1 VLALALREDDRNTR
15 IALCAMANYCRINIS
30 RRASAQ
36 IKTRRKAMLMN
47 LLLWYSQRTIPD
59 GLYEDHESLI
69 ELLIRKANPDKFRAA
84 FRVSRE
90 IFDALV
96 RALSPFITDGKSK
109 NSAQNVTAP
118 VKLGIA
124 LYFMA
129 HGMDGD
135 VLGGAAGLERHTAL
149 KYLHQDVYVICSELS
164 KDWIGDGI
172 GTGNGTGIIMT
183 PYTAIHGDTVDKQWF
198 NLARSRCALSLSRA
212 LAARARA
219 RRGAKTFHSNRFNNL

>member
-1 VLALALREDDRNTR
+1 MEKIVLALVLREDDRNTR

-149 KYLHQDVYVICSELS
+149 KYLHQVVYVICSELS

-172 GTGNGTGIIMT
+172 LKQPEYIRKV
-183 PYTAIHGDTVDKQWF
+183 TARFQ
-198 NLARSRCALSLSRA
+198 
-212 LAARARA
+212 A
-219 RRGAKTFHSNRFNNL
+219 RRGMPYVAAALDGSQIPYKPNSGEH